1 MPRDRLADL
10 PYAGTLT
17 PHQGDLAADED
28 YEGAHFD
35 KLDFD
40 APQAPGSRFLEC
52 AFTQVTVQ
60 DGRLRRARFNDVW
73 LHGVRLTATELI
85 DSSWIDATFIG
96 SVAAG
101 VIAHGS
107 LLRQVTFRG
116 CKLHG
121 VNFRAATLTDVSV
134 PGLHAARGR
143 FRRGHPAALPVPRLT
158 APGDGLQP
166 GHPGQS
172 GPARRGAGHH
182 HDPGRAERGDDHHRS
197 ADRAGPAARRARRDY
212 RGVTSAILDQS
223 VPGIVALMIC
233 GVSATASGAQA
244 TNFLKWS
251 EFT

>member
-10 PYAGTLT
+10 PYASTLT

-40 APQAPGSRFLEC
+40 APRAPGSRFLEC

-60 DGRLRRARFNDVW
+60 DGRLRRARFSDVW

-85 DSSWIDATFIG
+85 ESSWIDATIIG
-96 SVAAG
+96 SAAAG

-121 VNFRAATLTDVSV
+121 VNFRGATLTDVRFEDCTLREV
-134 PGLHAARGR
+134 DFGAATLRRCQFPGSQLQETDFSQVTLDHVDLRGAEL
-143 FRRGHPAALPVPRLT
+143 GIIMTPGALSGATITTAQLT
-158 APGDGLQP
+158 ALAPLLAE
-166 GHPGQS
+166 H
-172 GPARRGAGHH
+172 AGI
-182 HDPGRAERGDDHHRS
+182 
-197 ADRAGPAARRARRDY
+197 
-212 RGVTSAILDQS
+212 T
-223 VPGIVALMIC
+223 VA
-233 GVSATASGAQA
+233 
-244 TNFLKWS
+244 
-251 EFT
+251 